1 MTPSEYFHELVEPMI
16 IAEFESNPT
25 SKRHAYAACI
35 FAFHFADAVATS
47 SKGKLEPG
55 DVANKLGELTRA
67 FPLVW
72 DIAIL
77 SKHLELNPKYKRN
90 KGRPL
95 PKIADTHI
103 GPSAAFTDGTM
114 FDDGTSFDDAV
125 DVVRTKDGTGQYVD
139 VLWCVRE
146 VRRAIET
153 YLPTL

>member
-1 MTPSEYFHELVEPMI
+1 MTPSEYFHELVEPT

-25 SKRHAYAACI
+25 SKRHAYAACV
-35 FAFHFADAVATS
+35 FAFHFADAAAAHAKRKQHEIVA
-47 SKGKLEPG
+47 
-55 DVANKLGELTRA
+55 DLTNRTHA
-67 FPLVW
+67 FPLVR
-72 DIAIL
+72 DIANL
-77 SKHLELNPKYKRN
+77 SKHLELDPTRPGN

-95 PKIADTHI
+95 PKITDTHV
-103 GPSAAFTDGTM
+103 GPSAAFTDGTIL
-114 FDDGTSFDDAV
+114 DDGTSFDDAV